1 MNEDEK
7 LNAFV
12 KAALEEGVAV
22 SPKRL
27 AALEAC
33 AAKVVGER
41 GKRGVSRLLP
51 AMAWLVAAAFVVVL
65 AFPVIM
71 MNPKPSAV
79 VSDEPV
85 TSVIALFLEAEG
97 AELDDIA
104 LASPAEALM
113 AWQEAPCEEVL

>member
-22 SPKRL
+22 SPERL

-65 AFPVIM
+65 AFPVM

-79 VSDEPV
+79 ASDEPV